1 MYQAGTEREVRAF
14 HVMPGMPPPEGEKH
28 SHDYRL
34 TLVVSREEL
43 DANGMVVDLDVLV
56 GALEELTTRLREAD
70 LDAIIGTQ
78 IGTNA
83 VTVEA
88 FAHWVHGKI
97 GAAITE
103 SSGAVGAGAT
113 LAVRVYENATEFGG
127 YAGEI
132 A

>member
-1 MYQAGTEREVRAF
+1 MYQAGTEREVTAF
-14 HVMPGMPPPEGEKH
+14 HVMPDMPPPEGERH

-43 DANGMVVDLDVLV
+43 DDRGMVVDLDVLV
-56 GALEELTTRLREAD
+56 GALEDLTKRLDQGD
-70 LDAIIGTQ
+70 LDAIIGTE
-78 IGTNA
+78 IGADA

-97 GAAITE
+97 GAAI
-103 SSGAVGAGAT
+103 GAPGAG

-127 YAGEI
+127 YSGVLA
-132 A
+132 

>member
-1 MYQAGTEREVRAF
+1 MYQTGTEREVRAF
-14 HVMPGMPPPEGEKH
+14 HVMPDMPPPEGERH

-43 DANGMVVDLDVLV
+43 DDKGMVVDLDVLV
-56 GALEELTTRLREAD
+56 GALENLTGRLRDGD
-70 LDAIIGTQ
+70 LDEIIGKE
-78 IGTNA
+78 IGSDA

-97 GAAITE
+97 GAAID
-103 SSGAVGAGAT
+103 SAGST

-127 YAGEI
+127 YSGVLA
-132 A
+132 

>member
-1 MYQAGTEREVRAF
+1 MYQTGTEREVRAF
-14 HVMPGMPPPEGEKH
+14 HVMPDMPPPEGERH

-43 DANGMVVDLDVLV
+43 DDKGMVVDLDVLV
-56 GALEELTTRLREAD
+56 GALEELTERLRDGD
-70 LDAIIGTQ
+70 LDEIIGKE
-78 IGTNA
+78 IGSDA

-97 GAAITE
+97 GGAIG
-103 SSGAVGAGAT
+103 SPGST

-127 YAGEI
+127 YSGVLA
-132 A
+132 